1 MLPLKIFCF
10 ILLRETRCDKNERII
25 VKGFIQCKRICQ
37 TVCDRYSGDGCVGS
51 LHENISFVSI
61 YMVVLG
67 GMMSI
72 TTMSMDE
79 SSGFNKFYLTTPGG
93 VKRMVAAKYL
103 FFLLTIIA
111 GMIVALLIRGIAMVF
126 PMINTS
132 GFDVGT
138 LFVTGFILAAA
149 FSISFPV
156 IYKYGAEK
164 GRYFYIAAF
173 LVIFAVIYLV
183 NYVAHIPAPEKIL
196 TSIPDAAY
204 VVGIVGIGAVIIFIS
219 YFVSIRIVTRKEW

>member
-1 MLPLKIFCF
+1 MKGLLLKD
-10 ILLRETRCDKNERII
+10 LYN
-25 VKGFIQCKRICQ
+25 VKGFARQYVIVILAMAVWG
-37 TVCDRYSGDGCVGS
+37 VCMK
-51 LHENISFVSI
+51 NISFVSI
-61 YMVVLG
+61 YMVILG

-132 GFDVGT
+132 GFDVDT